1 MSTRPSETSEL
12 LPRSS
17 SPLPPVPMASALAT
31 TTKLPLTHTNGPDSA
46 HTTAKTPV
54 ADTPQASSS
63 SCPPQAVEGPR
74 EDAPPRYMLS
84 RYASRDHYLRRP
96 MYEKLAAATDLD
108 EAWRLYQDLLQHRP
122 AYLQQSI
129 PHKYLHS
136 FAAALVKK
144 SKSKPA
150 YKART
155 RTVFLRLL
163 SVLNTIYYTGGQ
175 LRLWEWN
182 ALIDCAGRGWRK
194 TRVDDFQAAL
204 HIYRDMV
211 ANRAPGSSFAG
222 DTLIPEHDASRIAS
236 QPVEPDVVTYT
247 SLISIA
253 GRTLN
258 PELLHLAE
266 SYLVSSGI
274 PPNRITFLA
283 YLRFYARKGRLGS
296 VRSMMFRVMENAWP
310 LSQDGTNAL
319 IYAFGRNGRHDV
331 SGLIYRVLRHHLLEE
346 DSLQD
351 DPAVESAVSHLE
363 EHERIVIPPDMKP
376 DAVTYYTLIQVYAY
390 HGCFRD
396 CLDVFSD
403 MMTSPEPITGTLE
416 DMANYVPGTVLP
428 SPILPIFRSLFL
440 GFARHATL
448 PDDLASTEFA
458 YDVHGEPAWR
468 PWTLE
473 QLHTLFGD
481 FIELPHEAR
490 PSSRTVYW
498 LLVAFAITSG
508 YDRAILRSVW
518 ERLEGRYGGRWDG
531 RVRELR
537 DKIYAEEFDR
547 AFFERVHN
555 SREQQRGWQA

>member
-1 MSTRPSETSEL
+1 MASVPTATTEL
-12 LPRSS
+12 
-17 SPLPPVPMASALAT
+17 PLP
-31 TTKLPLTHTNGPDSA
+31 HTNGPDFSR
-46 HTTAKTPV
+46 TTAKTPV
-54 ADTPQASSS
+54 AHTPQASSYT
-63 SCPPQAVEGPR
+63 CPPQAVEGPG
-74 EDAPPRYMLS
+74 EDVPPRYMLS
-84 RYASRDHYLRRP
+84 RYASRDHHLRRP

-108 EAWRLYQDLLQHRP
+108 KAWQLYQDLLQHRP

-150 YKART
+150 HKART

-222 DTLIPEHDASRIAS
+222 DTLIPEHDASRVAS
-236 QPVEPDVVTYT
+236 QPVQPDVVTYT

-258 PELLHLAE
+258 PELLNLAE

-296 VRSMMFRVMENAWP
+296 VRSMMFRVMENSWL

-319 IYAFGRNGRHDV
+319 IYAYGRNGRHDV
-331 SGLIYRVLRHHLLEE
+331 SGSIYRVLRHHLLSEGSVE
-346 DSLQD
+346 D
-351 DPAVESAVSHLE
+351 DPTIESAVSQLE
-363 EHERIVIPPDMKP
+363 EQERIVIPPDMKP

-390 HGCFRD
+390 HGRFRE

-403 MMTSPEPITGTLE
+403 MMTSPEPTTGTLE
-416 DMANYVPGTVLP
+416 DMANYVPGTALP
-428 SPILPIFRSLFL
+428 SPILPIFRSIFL

-448 PDDLASTEFA
+448 PDDLANTEYA
-458 YDVHGEPAWR
+458 YDVHEEPTWR
-468 PWTLE
+468 PWTLG

-537 DKIYAEEFDR
+537 DKIYAEELDR

-555 SREQQRGWQA
+555 SREQRRGWQA

>member
-1 MSTRPSETSEL
+1 
-12 LPRSS
+12 
-17 SPLPPVPMASALAT
+17 
-31 TTKLPLTHTNGPDSA
+31 
-46 HTTAKTPV
+46 
-54 ADTPQASSS
+54 
-63 SCPPQAVEGPR
+63 
-74 EDAPPRYMLS
+74 
-84 RYASRDHYLRRP
+84 
-96 MYEKLAAATDLD
+96 
-108 EAWRLYQDLLQHRP
+108 
-122 AYLQQSI
+122 
-129 PHKYLHS
+129 
-136 FAAALVKK
+136 
-144 SKSKPA
+144 
-150 YKART
+150 
-155 RTVFLRLL
+155 
-163 SVLNTIYYTGGQ
+163 
-175 LRLWEWN
+175 
-182 ALIDCAGRGWRK
+182 
-194 TRVDDFQAAL
+194 
-204 HIYRDMV
+204 
-211 ANRAPGSSFAG
+211 
-222 DTLIPEHDASRIAS
+222 
-236 QPVEPDVVTYT
+236 
-247 SLISIA
+247 
-253 GRTLN
+253 
-258 PELLHLAE
+258 
-266 SYLVSSGI
+266 
-274 PPNRITFLA
+274 
-283 YLRFYARKGRLGS
+283 
-296 VRSMMFRVMENAWP
+296 
-310 LSQDGTNAL
+310 
-319 IYAFGRNGRHDV
+319 
-331 SGLIYRVLRHHLLEE
+331 
-346 DSLQD
+346 
-351 DPAVESAVSHLE
+351 
-363 EHERIVIPPDMKP
+363 MKP

-468 PWTLE
+468 PWTPE